1 MSAKLKQCLVLAIAG
16 CLTATVPAKAQ
27 DRDSV
32 YTLILYAG
40 AGYTRNFSPFGDAPA
55 GLRRDGLGA
64 SVRVMWKPE
73 HLLRVG
79 LETGITQVYSV
90 QRKGVQSPFGVTDFS
105 SYLNAIPLALTF
117 SMPLTNSLEGY
128 IGSTSYLLFSK
139 TESYGNSTTGF
150 MLSIGFSAGLTYLW
164 MINDEWRVGTEV
176 KWYHIEKSR
185 DDNVMVYL
193 VFSYPII
200 DW

>member
-1 MSAKLKQCLVLAIAG
+1 MSANLKQYAIVAVAG
-16 CLTATVPAKAQ
+16 YLTASVPAKGQEQ
-27 DRDSV
+27 DSMYALV
-32 YTLILYAG
+32 LYAG
-40 AGYTRNFSPFGDAPA
+40 AGYSRNFSPFGDAPE
-55 GLRRDGLGA
+55 GLRRNGLGA

-79 LETGITQVYSV
+79 LEAGITQIYSV
-90 QRKGVQSPFGVTDFS
+90 QQKGVQSPFGVTDFS

-117 SMPLTNSLEGY
+117 SMPLTDRLEGY
-128 IGSTSYLLFSK
+128 IGSTSYLLFSR

-164 MINDEWRVGTEV
+164 MMNDDWQVGSEV

-185 DDNVMVYL
+185 DDNIMVYL
-193 VFSYPII
+193 VLSFPILE
-200 DW
+200 W